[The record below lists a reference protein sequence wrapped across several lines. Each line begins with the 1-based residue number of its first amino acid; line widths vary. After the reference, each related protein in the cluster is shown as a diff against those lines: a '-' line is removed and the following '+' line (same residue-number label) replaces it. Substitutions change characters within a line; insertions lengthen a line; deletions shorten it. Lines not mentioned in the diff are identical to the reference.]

1 MAKKTKKLG
10 KILTGREKRFIKRVV
25 ATGAIG
31 QSALDAGFA
40 NREYGSILLR
50 RNDIRDAILTSLN
63 KEGVNESYIA
73 KKLKEGLEAKHPK
86 RYSAKGTVIQ
96 DSSPDYFTRGTYLD
110 RYIKVALPNNPE
122 KVEMTD
128 ARTVNII
135 ISPEMAKALTDTGV
149 IDVEEVKELPQL
161 LGESDGNNQ

>member
-1 MAKKTKKLG
+1 MARKTKRLG

-31 QSALDAGFA
+31 QSAVDAGFA
-40 NREYGSILLR
+40 NKEYGSVL
-50 RNDIRDAILTSLN
+50 IRKDEIREAILNALA
-63 KEGVNESYIA
+63 KEGVTESYIA

-96 DSSPDYFTRGTYLD
+96 DATPDYFTRGTYID
-110 RYIKVALPNNPE
+110 RYAKIALPNNPE
-122 KVEMTD
+122 KIEMTD

-135 ISPEMAKALTDTGV
+135 ISPEMAKALADAGV
-149 IDVEEVKELPQL
+149 IDVEEVKELPKM
-161 LGESDGNNQ
+161 LGEPNGNQ